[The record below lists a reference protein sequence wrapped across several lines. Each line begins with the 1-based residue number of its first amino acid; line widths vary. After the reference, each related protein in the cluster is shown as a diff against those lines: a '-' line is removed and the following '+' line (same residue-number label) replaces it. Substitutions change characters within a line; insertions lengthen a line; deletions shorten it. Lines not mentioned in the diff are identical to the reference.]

1 MHPARLA
8 LFYLLGAI
16 TAVGCSGPR
25 DRLPVRYE
33 PTPVVEAAPPPPL
46 RRPPPRAKPVR
57 IVGTPTPTFLLQFQG
72 AIVVRPRTYAVVDLF
87 DVSDE
92 DLAKLRAA
100 GVKTI
105 AYFSS
110 QYEDWRPDMKDVTF
124 GKPLG
129 DWKGEAYLDPNDEKT
144 RAIMTAR
151 IAKAKARGFHAV
163 DVDNVDFF
171 DRDTGFDSSR
181 KTAIAY
187 IRFLAE
193 TAHAQGLEYCL
204 KNAVELIPHVQD
216 VVDMY
221 QNESCHV
228 YDECRAYDGLSPVFN
243 IEYERP
249 EKLHVRPG
257 FYTILKDRM
266 KMDAWEE
273 VLTPPRSR

>member
-1 MHPARLA
+1 MPTRTFL
-8 LFYLLGAI
+8 LFLLPILG
-16 TAVGCSGPR
+16 GCCQPR
-25 DRLPVRYE
+25 CTRVRYE
-33 PTPVVEAAPPPPL
+33 VAPVIAYGHATPARPVEAQPAPV
-46 RRPPPRAKPVR
+46 RR
-57 IVGTPTPTFLLQFQG
+57 IVGTPTPDTPTFSLQYQG

-92 DLAKLRAA
+92 DLAKLHAA

-110 QYEDWRPDMKDVTF
+110 QYEEWRPDMKDVPF

-129 DWKGEAYLDPNDEKT
+129 DWKGENYLDPTAERT
-144 RAIMTAR
+144 REIMTAR

-163 DVDNVDFF
+163 DVDNVDFQG
-171 DRDTGFDSSR
+171 RDTGFESS
-181 KTAIAY
+181 KATAIGFV
-187 IRFLAE
+187 RFLAE
-193 TAHAQGLEYCL
+193 TAHAHGLKFSL
-204 KNAVELIPHVQD
+204 KNAIELIPDVKD

-221 QNESCHV
+221 QNESCHK
-228 YDECRAYDGLSPVFN
+228 YSECGAYDGLSPVFN

-257 FYTILKDRM
+257 FYTILKHQQ

-273 VLTPPRSR
+273 VLTK